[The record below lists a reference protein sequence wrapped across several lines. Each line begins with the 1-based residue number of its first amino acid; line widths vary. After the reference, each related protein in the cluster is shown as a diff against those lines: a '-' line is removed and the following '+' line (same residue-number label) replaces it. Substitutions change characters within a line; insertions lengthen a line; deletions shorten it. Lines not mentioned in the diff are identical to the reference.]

1 MSGGGQ
7 SGVGRF
13 FAQEAERGG
22 WRFFVLW
29 LAATNLGF
37 FPGMEL
43 GQALS
48 AGVAEPLAS
57 GIVACGFALPVG
69 LLQAWVLQRHW
80 TRVSSW
86 VVATTLGWLLG
97 ATLGSALLRSL
108 APGASEDSALW
119 IVGLGFLSGGLVGLG
134 QTPLVRRYRPELA
147 AGWWLISAV
156 SWAVLFPGAISGFVL
171 TPGMRRA

>member
-1 MSGGGQ
+1 MSGGWHG
-7 SGVGRF
+7 GIERF

-43 GQALS
+43 GQALA
-48 AGVAEPLAS
+48 AGFAEPLTS
-57 GIVACGFALPVG
+57 GIVSCAFALPVG

-86 VVATTLGWLLG
+86 VIATTLGWLLG
-97 ATLGSALLRSL
+97 SVPGSALLRTL
-108 APGASEDSALW
+108 TPGVSEGDALW

-134 QTPLVRRYRPELA
+134 QTPLVRRRRPELA
-147 AGWWLISAV
+147 GSWWLISAV
-156 SWAVLFPGAISGFVL
+156 AWALLFPGAISGLAL
-171 TPGMRRA
+171 TLGMRRA